1 MIHEQVHIH
10 TIEDAQEL
18 LSDYSLEEVRQLWEN
33 GAFVSPLP
41 SEVKA
46 YFVKRFIEGDL

>member
-1 MIHEQVHIH
+1 MIPEQVHIQ

-33 GAFVSPLP
+33 GAFVSPIP
-41 SEVKA
+41 PEVKA
-46 YFVKRFIEGDL
+46 YFVQRFIEGEL